1 MEIQTKYNIGDKVW
15 IMRNDKPE
23 QILISNIEVEI
34 IGETI
39 TGTGGMLSGKCYTHI
54 YYIEIQRKEYR
65 NFGDKEPIYRHNER
79 DCFPT
84 KKDLLNSFLEDEE

>member
-39 TGTGGMLSGKCYTHI
+39 TGTGGCCLASAILTFI
-54 YYIEIQRKEYR
+54 
-65 NFGDKEPIYRHNER
+65 
-79 DCFPT
+79 T
-84 KKDLLNSFLEDEE
+84 

>member
-39 TGTGGMLSGKCYTHI
+39 TGTGDAVWQVLYSHLL
-54 YYIEIQRKEYR
+54 
-65 NFGDKEPIYRHNER
+65 HR
-79 DCFPT
+79 DT
-84 KKDLLNSFLEDEE
+84 A

>member
-39 TGTGGMLSGKCYTHI
+39 TGTGG
-54 YYIEIQRKEYR
+54 
-65 NFGDKEPIYRHNER
+65 DAVW
-79 DCFPT
+79 
-84 KKDLLNSFLEDEE
+84 

>member
-1 MEIQTKYNIGDKVW
+1 MDIQTKYNIGDKVW

-65 NFGDKEPIYRHNER
+65 NFGDKEPIYRHNEC